1 MPDMLTSPGPY
12 PGFRL
17 AAAVIEH
24 AVRLYHCP
32 SLGPREVESIREWGL
47 HVLDALMQSRRNTR
61 AAQRIFCKLLRDL
74 QCVARVIVTDK
85 LRGYGAANAPSCR
98 TSSTGKAST

>member
-1 MPDMLTSPGPY
+1 MTFGRGVTY
-12 PGFRL
+12 
-17 AAAVIEH
+17 
-24 AVRLYHCP
+24 VRCKQRHLRRAIDQD
-32 SLGPREVESIREWGL
+32 G

-85 LRGYGAANAPSCR
+85 LRSYGAANAPSCR